1 MTHVDDDKDG
11 RIDGAPRAAAGAA
24 AGASS
29 SVGVEVGVEVQPST
43 YACRRLPMRNLP
55 TQLLMKMLGNDKKDA
70 RFHGAAGAAAAAAG
84 AAGASSLDEMHKRR
98 ARKSSTRIS
107 PTQLPKETS
116 GTKG

>member
-55 TQLLMKMLGNDKKDA
+55 TQLLMKTFGDGEKD
-70 RFHGAAGAAAAAAG
+70 
-84 AAGASSLDEMHKRR
+84 ETPRR
-98 ARKSSTRIS
+98 RRRRDRRRSRHRGVIV
-107 PTQLPKETS
+107 
-116 GTKG
+116 G